1 MLLESDSGDNYGR
14 WASPAFDQAIA
25 EALATRDPVAAQV
38 AYERALAEIQAQ
50 VPVVPLYL
58 STNWFLSREGLL
70 GAGDN
75 GLGILRIAG
84 MSWAP

>member
-1 MLLESDSGDNYGR
+1 M
-14 WASPAFDQAIA
+14 
-25 EALATRDPVAAQV
+25 
-38 AYERALAEIQAQ
+38 AEIQAE

-75 GLGILRIAG
+75 GLGILRVAG
-84 MSWAP
+84 MSWAR